1 MGSYKYM
8 LFCVWLLLIILVVR
22 SLLTAPRNISSFIF
36 ILVECSII
44 CITHTVFICSIV
56 DGHLSF
62 QFGLLWILLWWT
74 LCTYPLVG
82 TQLYPFLLG
91 IFLGVEV
98 LGNHFISYCP
108 SDFQNDCTIS
118 PSPQQYMRVSSP
130 IFGFASLINSCEHV
144 FSVISLGI
152 NMYPPNNW
160 WGWTLFHIFM
170 GHLDI
175 LFCEVPAQIFS
186 VFKNSVVFLILLI
199 CGSALQ
205 ILDMGPLLN
214 THITNIFPRSVIFLL
229 IVCFDEYKFWI
240 VM

>member
-1 MGSYKYM
+1 
-8 LFCVWLLLIILVVR
+8 
-22 SLLTAPRNISSFIF
+22 
-36 ILVECSII
+36 
-44 CITHTVFICSIV
+44 
-56 DGHLSF
+56 
-62 QFGLLWILLWWT
+62 
-74 LCTYPLVG
+74 
-82 TQLYPFLLG
+82 
-91 IFLGVEV
+91 
-98 LGNHFISYCP
+98 
-108 SDFQNDCTIS
+108 
-118 PSPQQYMRVSSP
+118 
-130 IFGFASLINSCEHV
+130 
-144 FSVISLGI
+144 
-152 NMYPPNNW
+152 
-160 WGWTLFHIFM
+160 M